1 MLIEGEYDKV
11 EVLFEQVLS
20 IVEEI
25 YDGIVGMLRF
35 GVNISKFLGIIKFK
49 QGKISEGL
57 EYLNIVLKIY
67 RDF

>member
-35 GVNISKFLGIIKFK
+35 SVNISKFLGIIKFK

>member
-49 QGKISEGL
+49 QGEMSEGL

>member
-49 QGKISEGL
+49 QGKIFEGL

>member
-49 QGKISEGL
+49 QGKILEGL